1 MCIRDRIYDADSNN
15 RQVSCPYY
23 FNWKRQGNDLI
34 ANLKIDTL
42 GFLVN
47 KTENIY
53 LGIQT
58 NNAGGAPY
66 YGLDF
71 NNNYHAPKIEN
82 IDKISLKI
90 RAKICYTPKKDDIY
104 RSGRIM
110 YYFGWWNVEKQQRE
124 TISLDILHFWRPSG
138 HKPGWVTEYVNTEA
152 ELSGKTADDSDY
164 NIRKHTIYVNGK
176 ALGVIP
182 ESYDFYYDSTPN
194 CSSSIDN
201 ATWLQIDIPV
211 KGLIKRL
218 LQEGFIDKEIL
229 EGAKYSGGILGG
241 IEFWGRNL
249 VELEVKDHAIYGK
262 VCVGNNIDQTGNCNE
277 VCGAASICN
286 GMRPL
291 DFIPFCDKGGNS
303 AMHDRCSAT
312 CQPEDRLDNMCRK
325 TGVSDC
331 TGDAGCDKKTPGQ
344 CSENALKK
352 CDSSCKEISSCG
364 DGACNCGETETN
376 CPADCA
382 KSNQSPIGYFD
393 GANCEKIVG
402 WACDPDDYFKPISIH
417 FYADGKAGGGGKI
430 IGSTIANLTREAA
443 VGSRCGG
450 NNNHGFSFATP
461 ESLKDGKSH
470 IIYAYAINTP
480 VGQNPLLG
488 TNGKTINCVPAC
500 TPKTCAALGNYQC
513 GSWFD
518 GCGKTINC
526 GTCPSGQ
533 TCSAGKCVTNCTGRA
548 AKKCDS
554 GNLYW
559 YNSCGQKEELVKNC
573 TTEGKICS
581 NGVCVSSSIIEPEPK
596 KEMTRDEILTRIQE
610 IRKMLIQLI
619 IQLIAELQKQ
629 MAAAR

>member
-1 MCIRDRIYDADSNN
+1 MKNYVFAVLLFVGLFFVATSNQIFAASYFVIGQDPGMKTARIANTKNPQDPLFFQLCPNDPNQKCYGNVSAGSGFYTLAYDNQPCMPNTGMIYDADSNN

-23 FNWKRQGNDLI
+23 FNWKRQDKDLI

-42 GFLVN
+42 GFLVD

-58 NNAGGAPY
+58 NNAGGVPY

-90 RAKICYTPKKDDIY
+90 RTKICYTPKKDDIY

-152 ELSGKTADDSDY
+152 ELSGKTADDPDY

-211 KGLIKRL
+211 KSLIKRL

-229 EGAKYSGGILGG
+229 EGAKYSGSILGG

-249 VELEVKDHAIYGK
+249 VELEVKDHTMYGK

-303 AMHDRCSAT
+303 AIHDRCSAT

-331 TGDAGCDKKTPGQ
+331 TGGAGCDKKTPGQ

-352 CDSSCKEISSCG
+352 CNFSCKEISSCG
-364 DGACNCGETETN
+364 DGICNCGE
-376 CPADCA
+376 
-382 KSNQSPIGYFD
+382 NQS
-393 GANCEKIVG
+393 
-402 WACDPDDYFKPISIH
+402 
-417 FYADGKAGGGGKI
+417 
-430 IGSTIANLTREAA
+430 
-443 VGSRCGG
+443 
-450 NNNHGFSFATP
+450 
-461 ESLKDGKSH
+461 
-470 IIYAYAINTP
+470 
-480 VGQNPLLG
+480 
-488 TNGKTINCVPAC
+488 NCVIDCVASC
-500 TPKTCAALGNYQC
+500 IPKTCATLGNYQC
-513 GSWFD
+513 GSWSD
-518 GCGKTINC
+518 GCGKTLNC
-526 GTCPSGQ
+526 GTCTSGK
-533 TCSAGKCVTNCTGRA
+533 TCNAGQCVSNCSSRA
-548 AKKCDS
+548 AKKCD
-554 GNLYW
+554 GADLYW
-559 YNSCGQKEELVKNC
+559 YNSCNAKEGLAQNC
-573 TTEGKICS
+573 SAENKICRD
-581 NGVCVSSSIIEPEPK
+581 GVCVSSGGGGGIIEPQ
-596 KEMTRDEILTRIQE
+596 KEQPQKMTRAEILVKIQE
-610 IRKMLIQLI
+610 IKRLLIQLI
-619 IQLIAELQKQ
+619 AQLIAELQKQ
-629 MAAAR
+629 LAAMQKNN